1 MFVICLFGIATFA
14 IMSWLLNSE
23 TEDVGMSKSRL
34 DKATHSKLKD
44 DMHSRITVLKAQAAE
59 RTRKSELK
67 KKSKE
72 ETAKL
77 DKKKSSK
84 KPTKEV
90 DPDIQVLQGA
100 GAFASAVAQVS
111 RIGKGP

>member
-1 MFVICLFGIATFA
+1 M
-14 IMSWLLNSE
+14 
-23 TEDVGMSKSRL
+23 
-34 DKATHSKLKD
+34 
-44 DMHSRITVLKAQAAE
+44 
-59 RTRKSELK
+59 K

-72 ETAKL
+72 ETAKE

-111 RIGKGP
+111 RIGKGPKRPKKPKSEDREELNVLKSIEEQVVSEEPKPDPLPEETKEE